1 VGHGLCDADQI
12 MASNNRVDKR
22 EKSMAEFVVV
32 IIVFAVLMKI
42 FISYFNDQEQHIT
55 TTGFTVISQNFNN
68 TVLAVH
74 AQWYMDKQPRVVL
87 LATQD
92 KKDRNPVTVNKH
104 GWLDVPKQ
112 EIIQSNTTACESI
125 WQLAMTI
132 PMQLMKFSIAAIEL
146 RDKGL
151 GDFHH
156 CRYLLPSGQYFEYY
170 SETGKV
176 TKVISQ
182 SHSM

>member
-1 VGHGLCDADQI
+1 
-12 MASNNRVDKR
+12 MSSNQRVDKR

-42 FISYFNDQEQHIT
+42 FISYFSEQEQHIT
-55 TTGFTVISQNFNN
+55 TTGFTAIAQNFNN
-68 TVLAVH
+68 TVVAVH
-74 AQWYMDKQPRVVL
+74 AQWFMDKQPQIVW
-87 LATQD
+87 LATQH
-92 KKDRNPVTVNKH
+92 KKDRIAVTVNKQ

-112 EIIQSNTTACESI
+112 IKSSENITACENI

-146 RDKGL
+146 HDKGV

-170 SETGKV
+170 SRTGKV
-176 TKVISQ
+176 TKVNQTETI
-182 SHSM
+182 

>member
-1 VGHGLCDADQI
+1 
-12 MASNNRVDKR
+12 MANNNRVDKR

-42 FISYFNDQEQHIT
+42 FISYFSEQEQHIT
-55 TTGFTVISQNFNN
+55 TTGFTAISQNFNS

-74 AQWYMDKQPRVVL
+74 AQWFMDKQPNVVL
-87 LATQD
+87 LAAPD
-92 KKDRNPVTVNKH
+92 KKDRISVTVNEH

-112 EIIQSNTTACESI
+112 AIKLTTTTACENI

-146 RDKGL
+146 HDKGL
-151 GDFHH
+151 DDFHH

-182 SHSM
+182 SHSR